1 MSERVTQFLISLSQD
16 PVLLDNFLNNPD
28 PLLGDSLLTAEE
40 RSLLR
45 SGDAEEIR
53 KHLGDTGPTM
63 WTATTS
69 TEPNEPPKSP
79 PPKTPP
85 PPPKH

>member
-45 SGDAEEIR
+45 SGDADLIR
-53 KHLGDTGPTM
+53 KHLGEGDSTR
-63 WTATTS
+63 WVATTS
-69 TEPNEPPKSP
+69 TRPNGP
-79 PPKTPP
+79 PPPPPP
-85 PPPKH
+85 PPPKPKG